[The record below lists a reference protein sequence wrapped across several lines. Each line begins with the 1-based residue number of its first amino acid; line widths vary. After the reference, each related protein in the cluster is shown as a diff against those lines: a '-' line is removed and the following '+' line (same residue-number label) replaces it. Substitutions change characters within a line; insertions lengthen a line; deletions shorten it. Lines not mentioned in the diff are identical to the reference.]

1 MKVITRKVIIENEE
15 FILVEIEQE
24 NKLNLKYGT
33 INYKD
38 TYDEDG
44 QIKLARQYNGLDFC
58 LGATIEEAIEE
69 RSRRIKLD
77 KFIKENNID
86 VLVPED
92 AIKYLNYVKTLLK
105 GTN

>member
-15 FILVEIEQE
+15 FILVDVEKE

-58 LGATIEEAIEE
+58 LGKTIDEAINE
-69 RSRRIKLD
+69 RIKKIRID

-86 VLVPED
+86 VSIPQD
-92 AIKYLNYVKTLLK
+92 AIRYLEFVKTLLK